1 VHAPK
6 GAEGNAGRVLRV
18 ITSREMNPVLRPVL
32 FASSV
37 LVLAACDAGSAPE
50 AERATTRGSP
60 QPTPALDSCPVT
72 IPNESGPP
80 GEQSGEAFHREGLVW
95 VELWPDGILRADPS
109 FVEPDGSIWMKLPWW
124 AHGVGGRLR
133 IEGRRLDGPG
143 RPVRATVNAGWPRVN
158 ANGNRFWSSA
168 VVFSTEG
175 CWEVTGRLETASLT
189 FVVLVVKDVSEA
201 RPVATPGSTERGTR
215 AG

>member
-1 VHAPK
+1 
-6 GAEGNAGRVLRV
+6 
-18 ITSREMNPVLRPVL
+18 MNPVLRPVL
-32 FASSV
+32 VASSV
-37 LVLAACDAGSAPE
+37 VALAACDAGSGPE
-50 AERATTRGSP
+50 AERATTRVSP
-60 QPTPALDSCPVT
+60 PPAPTLESCPVT

-80 GEQSGEAFHREGLVW
+80 GEQSDEEFHREGLMW
-95 VELWPDGILRADPS
+95 VALWPDGIVRADPS
-109 FVEPDGSIWMKLPWW
+109 FVEPNGSIWMKFPWW

-143 RPVRATVNAGWPRVN
+143 RPVRARVNAGWPRVN

-175 CWEVTGRLETASLT
+175 CWEVTGQLETVSLT
-189 FVVLVVKDVSEA
+189 FVVLVVKDLAAA
-201 RPVATPGSTERGTR
+201 RPVATRGWTERGTR